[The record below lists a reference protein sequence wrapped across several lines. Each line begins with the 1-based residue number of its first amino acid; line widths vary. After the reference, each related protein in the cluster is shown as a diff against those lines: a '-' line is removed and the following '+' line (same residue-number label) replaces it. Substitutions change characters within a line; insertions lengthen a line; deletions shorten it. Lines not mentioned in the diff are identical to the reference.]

1 MYESAESDIQGAY
14 VGAPCKLI
22 CVRKAA
28 TAAQLVVARPMGG
41 TTLSAEG
48 QYRGSAMESQEQS
61 PGDVVTAG
69 EDSHPITQAIDTV
82 EVMHAGATA
91 PAANTMDP
99 PTIPLAPM
107 KRMQARFNP
116 LADGLMYVVVFVG
129 GFVGVGCR
137 HALDMLLPS
146 VGGTPFVV
154 GTFVSN
160 MVACFLFAM
169 LTEFMATASWLRRRV
184 RQVVSRGVG
193 LGLLGGLSTMSGVML
208 ETMEGL
214 HERHIAS
221 ALGYL
226 AGNFAGGLLTAAAGV
241 VLMQA
246 LLSRSTRK
254 RVRGAFSAV
263 SVSDSAESDTQGVRH
278 VKVADVARSAAQAA
292 MEAAQAA
299 QQAAQTAQQI
309 AQTGQVPR
317 VETPT
322 VPPTAI
328 QPMQTGHVPQIPP
341 LVVPQLTQSSQPL
354 LREPDTSDLGSCPR
368 FSSRSQSSSRPTRFH
383 PASSPNRS
391 LRRFRLSPTRLPGR
405 CADDVDDLSVRR
417 SGSHGPL
424 RARRV
429 NSTRL
434 EPRESKNESQLPAIH
449 ARHQRR
455 RLAMR
460 GHRHDVLLFAIGG
473 YGHGH
478 DVRCRISRWFLNILH
493 GAQRSGFIDSPASFY
508 AGSGLWNSN
517 RRGASHL
524 CGRRFRHCAACQS
537 GVIFTLHGRSLSNVK
552 EI

>member
-1 MYESAESDIQGAY
+1 
-14 VGAPCKLI
+14 
-22 CVRKAA
+22 
-28 TAAQLVVARPMGG
+28 
-41 TTLSAEG
+41 
-48 QYRGSAMESQEQS
+48 MESQEQS
-61 PGDVVTAG
+61 SGDVVTVG

-82 EVMHAGATA
+82 EVTHADATT

-146 VGGTPFVV
+146 VSGTPFVV

-299 QQAAQTAQQI
+299 QQAAQAAQQI

-322 VPPTAI
+322 VPPTAS
-328 QPMQTGHVPQIPP
+328 QTMQTGHVPQIPP
-341 LVVPQLTQSSQPL
+341 LAVPQLAQPSQPL
-354 LREPDTSDLGSCPR
+354 LREQDTSDLG
-368 FSSRSQSSSRPTRFH
+368 
-383 PASSPNRS
+383 
-391 LRRFRLSPTRLPGR
+391 
-405 CADDVDDLSVRR
+405 
-417 SGSHGPL
+417 
-424 RARRV
+424 
-429 NSTRL
+429 
-434 EPRESKNESQLPAIH
+434 QLPEPIQQSQPIQQPQQPANPLPPSFEPKPIT
-449 ARHQRR
+449 AEIS
-455 RLAMR
+455 LIADPAT
-460 GHRHDVLLFAIGG
+460 GE
-473 YGHGH
+473 
-478 DVRCRISRWFLNILH
+478 VR
-493 GAQRSGFIDSPASFY
+493 
-508 AGSGLWNSN
+508 
-517 RRGASHL
+517 
-524 CGRRFRHCAACQS
+524 
-537 GVIFTLHGRSLSNVK
+537 
-552 EI
+552 

>member
-22 CVRKAA
+22 CVRKVA

-146 VGGTPFVV
+146 VSGTPFVV

-299 QQAAQTAQQI
+299 QQI

-328 QPMQTGHVPQIPP
+328 QPMQTGRVPQSPP
-341 LVVPQLTQSSQPL
+341 LAVPQLTQPSHPL
-354 LREPDTSDLGSCPR
+354 LRAPDTSDLG
-368 FSSRSQSSSRPTRFH
+368 
-383 PASSPNRS
+383 
-391 LRRFRLSPTRLPGR
+391 
-405 CADDVDDLSVRR
+405 
-417 SGSHGPL
+417 
-424 RARRV
+424 
-429 NSTRL
+429 
-434 EPRESKNESQLPAIH
+434 QLPEIQQSQPIQQPANPLPPSFEPKPIT
-449 ARHQRR
+449 AEIS
-455 RLAMR
+455 LVADPTT
-460 GHRHDVLLFAIGG
+460 GE
-473 YGHGH
+473 
-478 DVRCRISRWFLNILH
+478 VR
-493 GAQRSGFIDSPASFY
+493 
-508 AGSGLWNSN
+508 
-517 RRGASHL
+517 
-524 CGRRFRHCAACQS
+524 
-537 GVIFTLHGRSLSNVK
+537 
-552 EI
+552 

>member
-1 MYESAESDIQGAY
+1 MSESAESDIQGAY

-41 TTLSAEG
+41 TTLSAGG

-69 EDSHPITQAIDTV
+69 EDSHPITQAIDAV
-82 EVMHAGATA
+82 EVTHAGATA

-146 VGGTPFVV
+146 VSGTPFVV

-226 AGNFAGGLLTAAAGV
+226 AGNFAGGLLTATAGV

-263 SVSDSAESDTQGVRH
+263 SVSDSAGSDTQGVRH
-278 VKVADVARSAAQAA
+278 VKVADVARS
-292 MEAAQAA
+292 
-299 QQAAQTAQQI
+299 AAQTAQQI

-341 LVVPQLTQSSQPL
+341 LVVPQLAQSSQPL
-354 LREPDTSDLGSCPR
+354 LCEPDTPDLG
-368 FSSRSQSSSRPTRFH
+368 
-383 PASSPNRS
+383 
-391 LRRFRLSPTRLPGR
+391 
-405 CADDVDDLSVRR
+405 
-417 SGSHGPL
+417 
-424 RARRV
+424 
-429 NSTRL
+429 
-434 EPRESKNESQLPAIH
+434 QLPEIQQSQPIQQPANPLPPSFEPKPIT
-449 ARHQRR
+449 AEIS
-455 RLAMR
+455 LVADPTT
-460 GHRHDVLLFAIGG
+460 GE
-473 YGHGH
+473 
-478 DVRCRISRWFLNILH
+478 VR
-493 GAQRSGFIDSPASFY
+493 
-508 AGSGLWNSN
+508 
-517 RRGASHL
+517 
-524 CGRRFRHCAACQS
+524 
-537 GVIFTLHGRSLSNVK
+537 
-552 EI
+552 

>member
-1 MYESAESDIQGAY
+1 MSESAESDIQGAY

-41 TTLSAEG
+41 TTLSAGG

-69 EDSHPITQAIDTV
+69 EDSHPITQAIDAV
-82 EVMHAGATA
+82 EVTHAGATA
-91 PAANTMDP
+91 PAANTMNP

-146 VGGTPFVV
+146 VSGTPFVV

-278 VKVADVARSAAQAA
+278 VKVADSARSAAQAA

-299 QQAAQTAQQI
+299 QQI
-309 AQTGQVPR
+309 AQTGQVQR

-322 VPPTAI
+322 VPPPAS
-328 QPMQTGHVPQIPP
+328 QPMQTGRVPQIPP
-341 LVVPQLTQSSQPL
+341 LAVPQLTQPSHPL
-354 LREPDTSDLGSCPR
+354 LREPDTPDLG
-368 FSSRSQSSSRPTRFH
+368 
-383 PASSPNRS
+383 
-391 LRRFRLSPTRLPGR
+391 
-405 CADDVDDLSVRR
+405 
-417 SGSHGPL
+417 
-424 RARRV
+424 
-429 NSTRL
+429 
-434 EPRESKNESQLPAIH
+434 QLPEPIQQSQPIQQPANPLPPSFEPKPIT
-449 ARHQRR
+449 AEIS
-455 RLAMR
+455 LVADPTT
-460 GHRHDVLLFAIGG
+460 GE
-473 YGHGH
+473 
-478 DVRCRISRWFLNILH
+478 VR
-493 GAQRSGFIDSPASFY
+493 
-508 AGSGLWNSN
+508 
-517 RRGASHL
+517 
-524 CGRRFRHCAACQS
+524 
-537 GVIFTLHGRSLSNVK
+537 
-552 EI
+552 

>member
-1 MYESAESDIQGAY
+1 MSESAESDIQGAY

-82 EVMHAGATA
+82 EVTHAGATA
-91 PAANTMDP
+91 PAANTMNP

-146 VGGTPFVV
+146 VSGTPFVV

-169 LTEFMATASWLRRRV
+169 LTEFMSTASWLRRRV
-184 RQVVSRGVG
+184 RQAVSRGVG

-292 MEAAQAA
+292 MEAAQ
-299 QQAAQTAQQI
+299 TAQQI

-322 VPPTAI
+322 VPPTAS
-328 QPMQTGHVPQIPP
+328 QPMQTGRVPQIPP
-341 LVVPQLTQSSQPL
+341 LAVPQLTQPAHPL
-354 LREPDTSDLGSCPR
+354 LREPDTPDLG
-368 FSSRSQSSSRPTRFH
+368 
-383 PASSPNRS
+383 
-391 LRRFRLSPTRLPGR
+391 
-405 CADDVDDLSVRR
+405 
-417 SGSHGPL
+417 
-424 RARRV
+424 
-429 NSTRL
+429 
-434 EPRESKNESQLPAIH
+434 QLPEIQQSQPIQQPQQQSQPIQQPANPLPPSFEPKPIT
-449 ARHQRR
+449 AEIS
-455 RLAMR
+455 LVADPTT
-460 GHRHDVLLFAIGG
+460 GE
-473 YGHGH
+473 
-478 DVRCRISRWFLNILH
+478 VR
-493 GAQRSGFIDSPASFY
+493 
-508 AGSGLWNSN
+508 
-517 RRGASHL
+517 
-524 CGRRFRHCAACQS
+524 
-537 GVIFTLHGRSLSNVK
+537 
-552 EI
+552 

>member
-1 MYESAESDIQGAY
+1 
-14 VGAPCKLI
+14 
-22 CVRKAA
+22 
-28 TAAQLVVARPMGG
+28 
-41 TTLSAEG
+41 
-48 QYRGSAMESQEQS
+48 MESQEQS

-69 EDSHPITQAIDTV
+69 EDSHPITQAIDAV
-82 EVMHAGATA
+82 EVTHADATA

-146 VGGTPFVV
+146 VSGTPFVV

-214 HERHIAS
+214 HKRHIAS

-292 MEAAQAA
+292 
-299 QQAAQTAQQI
+299 QQI

-322 VPPTAI
+322 VPPPAS
-328 QPMQTGHVPQIPP
+328 QPMQTGRVPQIPP
-341 LVVPQLTQSSQPL
+341 LAVPQLAQSSHPL
-354 LREPDTSDLGSCPR
+354 LREPDTPDLG
-368 FSSRSQSSSRPTRFH
+368 
-383 PASSPNRS
+383 
-391 LRRFRLSPTRLPGR
+391 
-405 CADDVDDLSVRR
+405 
-417 SGSHGPL
+417 
-424 RARRV
+424 
-429 NSTRL
+429 
-434 EPRESKNESQLPAIH
+434 QLPEIKQSQPIQQPANPLPPSFEPKPIT
-449 ARHQRR
+449 AEIS
-455 RLAMR
+455 LVADPTT
-460 GHRHDVLLFAIGG
+460 GE
-473 YGHGH
+473 
-478 DVRCRISRWFLNILH
+478 VR
-493 GAQRSGFIDSPASFY
+493 
-508 AGSGLWNSN
+508 
-517 RRGASHL
+517 
-524 CGRRFRHCAACQS
+524 
-537 GVIFTLHGRSLSNVK
+537 
-552 EI
+552 

>member
-146 VGGTPFVV
+146 VSGTPFVV

-226 AGNFAGGLLTAAAGV
+226 AGNFAGGLLAAAAGV

-292 MEAAQAA
+292 MEAAQ
-299 QQAAQTAQQI
+299 TAQQI

-322 VPPTAI
+322 VPPTAS
-328 QPMQTGHVPQIPP
+328 QPMQTGRVPQIPP
-341 LVVPQLTQSSQPL
+341 LAVPQLTQPAHPL
-354 LREPDTSDLGSCPR
+354 LREPDTPDLG
-368 FSSRSQSSSRPTRFH
+368 
-383 PASSPNRS
+383 
-391 LRRFRLSPTRLPGR
+391 
-405 CADDVDDLSVRR
+405 
-417 SGSHGPL
+417 
-424 RARRV
+424 
-429 NSTRL
+429 
-434 EPRESKNESQLPAIH
+434 QLPEIQQSQPIQQPQQQSQPIQQPANPLPPSFEPKPIT
-449 ARHQRR
+449 AEIS
-455 RLAMR
+455 LVADPTT
-460 GHRHDVLLFAIGG
+460 GE
-473 YGHGH
+473 
-478 DVRCRISRWFLNILH
+478 VR
-493 GAQRSGFIDSPASFY
+493 
-508 AGSGLWNSN
+508 
-517 RRGASHL
+517 
-524 CGRRFRHCAACQS
+524 
-537 GVIFTLHGRSLSNVK
+537 
-552 EI
+552 

>member
-1 MYESAESDIQGAY
+1 
-14 VGAPCKLI
+14 
-22 CVRKAA
+22 
-28 TAAQLVVARPMGG
+28 
-41 TTLSAEG
+41 
-48 QYRGSAMESQEQS
+48 MESQEQS

-69 EDSHPITQAIDTV
+69 EDSHPITQAIDAV
-82 EVMHAGATA
+82 EVTHAGATA

-146 VGGTPFVV
+146 VSGTPFVV

-214 HERHIAS
+214 HKRHIAS

-299 QQAAQTAQQI
+299 QQAAQAAQQI

-322 VPPTAI
+322 VPPPAS
-328 QPMQTGHVPQIPP
+328 QPMQTGRVPQIPP
-341 LVVPQLTQSSQPL
+341 LAVPQLAQPSHPL
-354 LREPDTSDLGSCPR
+354 LREPDTPDLG
-368 FSSRSQSSSRPTRFH
+368 
-383 PASSPNRS
+383 
-391 LRRFRLSPTRLPGR
+391 
-405 CADDVDDLSVRR
+405 
-417 SGSHGPL
+417 
-424 RARRV
+424 
-429 NSTRL
+429 
-434 EPRESKNESQLPAIH
+434 QLPEIKQSQPIQQPANPLPPSFEPKPIT
-449 ARHQRR
+449 AEIS
-455 RLAMR
+455 LVADPTT
-460 GHRHDVLLFAIGG
+460 GE
-473 YGHGH
+473 
-478 DVRCRISRWFLNILH
+478 VR
-493 GAQRSGFIDSPASFY
+493 
-508 AGSGLWNSN
+508 
-517 RRGASHL
+517 
-524 CGRRFRHCAACQS
+524 
-537 GVIFTLHGRSLSNVK
+537 
-552 EI
+552 

>member
-1 MYESAESDIQGAY
+1 MSESAESDIQGAY

-28 TAAQLVVARPMGG
+28 AAAQLVVARPMGG
-41 TTLSAEG
+41 TTLSAGG

-69 EDSHPITQAIDTV
+69 EDSHPITQAIDAV
-82 EVMHAGATA
+82 EVTHAGATA
-91 PAANTMDP
+91 PAANTMNP

-146 VGGTPFVV
+146 VSGAPFVV

-299 QQAAQTAQQI
+299 QQI

-322 VPPTAI
+322 VPPPAS
-328 QPMQTGHVPQIPP
+328 QPMQTGRVPQIPP
-341 LVVPQLTQSSQPL
+341 LAVPQLTQPSHPL
-354 LREPDTSDLGSCPR
+354 LREPDTPDLG
-368 FSSRSQSSSRPTRFH
+368 
-383 PASSPNRS
+383 
-391 LRRFRLSPTRLPGR
+391 
-405 CADDVDDLSVRR
+405 
-417 SGSHGPL
+417 
-424 RARRV
+424 
-429 NSTRL
+429 
-434 EPRESKNESQLPAIH
+434 QLPEPIQQSQPIQQPANPLPPSFEPKPIT
-449 ARHQRR
+449 AEIS
-455 RLAMR
+455 LVADPTT
-460 GHRHDVLLFAIGG
+460 GE
-473 YGHGH
+473 
-478 DVRCRISRWFLNILH
+478 VR
-493 GAQRSGFIDSPASFY
+493 
-508 AGSGLWNSN
+508 
-517 RRGASHL
+517 
-524 CGRRFRHCAACQS
+524 
-537 GVIFTLHGRSLSNVK
+537 
-552 EI
+552 

>member
-1 MYESAESDIQGAY
+1 
-14 VGAPCKLI
+14 
-22 CVRKAA
+22 
-28 TAAQLVVARPMGG
+28 
-41 TTLSAEG
+41 
-48 QYRGSAMESQEQS
+48 MESQEQS

-82 EVMHAGATA
+82 EVTHAGATA

-146 VGGTPFVV
+146 VSGTPFVV

-263 SVSDSAESDTQGVRH
+263 SVSAL
-278 VKVADVARSAAQAA
+278 
-292 MEAAQAA
+292 
-299 QQAAQTAQQI
+299 
-309 AQTGQVPR
+309 
-317 VETPT
+317 
-322 VPPTAI
+322 PPHAT
-328 QPMQTGHVPQIPP
+328 
-341 LVVPQLTQSSQPL
+341 
-354 LREPDTSDLGSCPR
+354 
-368 FSSRSQSSSRPTRFH
+368 
-383 PASSPNRS
+383 
-391 LRRFRLSPTRLPGR
+391 
-405 CADDVDDLSVRR
+405 
-417 SGSHGPL
+417 
-424 RARRV
+424 
-429 NSTRL
+429 
-434 EPRESKNESQLPAIH
+434 PRERS
-449 ARHQRR
+449 
-455 RLAMR
+455 R
-460 GHRHDVLLFAIGG
+460 GGG
-473 YGHGH
+473 GICY
-478 DVRCRISRWFLNILH
+478 
-493 GAQRSGFIDSPASFY
+493 
-508 AGSGLWNSN
+508 
-517 RRGASHL
+517 
-524 CGRRFRHCAACQS
+524 RF
-537 GVIFTLHGRSLSNVK
+537 K
-552 EI
+552 

>member
-1 MYESAESDIQGAY
+1 M
-14 VGAPCKLI
+14 
-22 CVRKAA
+22 
-28 TAAQLVVARPMGG
+28 
-41 TTLSAEG
+41 
-48 QYRGSAMESQEQS
+48 
-61 PGDVVTAG
+61 TAG

-82 EVMHAGATA
+82 EVTHAGATA

-137 HALDMLLPS
+137 HALDMFLPS
-146 VGGTPFVV
+146 VSGTPFIV

-263 SVSDSAESDTQGVRH
+263 SVSDSAELDTQSVRH

-299 QQAAQTAQQI
+299 QQAAQAAQQI

-322 VPPTAI
+322 VPPTAS
-328 QPMQTGHVPQIPP
+328 QPMQTGHVPQVPP
-341 LVVPQLTQSSQPL
+341 LAVPQLTQPAQPL
-354 LREPDTSDLGSCPR
+354 LREPDTPDLG
-368 FSSRSQSSSRPTRFH
+368 Q
-383 PASSPNRS
+383 
-391 LRRFRLSPTRLPGR
+391 LP
-405 CADDVDDLSVRR
+405 
-417 SGSHGPL
+417 
-424 RARRV
+424 
-429 NSTRL
+429 
-434 EPRESKNESQLPAIH
+434 ESQQSQPIQQPANPLPPSFEPKPITAE
-449 ARHQRR
+449 
-455 RLAMR
+455 
-460 GHRHDVLLFAIGG
+460 
-473 YGHGH
+473 
-478 DVRCRISRWFLNILH
+478 ISLV
-493 GAQRSGFIDSPASFY
+493 ADPAT
-508 AGSGLWNSN
+508 GEV
-517 RRGASHL
+517 H
-524 CGRRFRHCAACQS
+524 
-537 GVIFTLHGRSLSNVK
+537 
-552 EI
+552 

>member
-1 MYESAESDIQGAY
+1 MSESAESDIQGAY

-41 TTLSAEG
+41 TTLSAGG

-69 EDSHPITQAIDTV
+69 EDSHPITQAIDAV
-82 EVMHAGATA
+82 EVTHAGATA

-146 VGGTPFVV
+146 VSGTPFVV

-299 QQAAQTAQQI
+299 QQI

-322 VPPTAI
+322 VPPPAS
-328 QPMQTGHVPQIPP
+328 QPMQTGRVPQIPP
-341 LVVPQLTQSSQPL
+341 LVVPQLAQSSHPL
-354 LREPDTSDLGSCPR
+354 LREPDTSDLG
-368 FSSRSQSSSRPTRFH
+368 
-383 PASSPNRS
+383 
-391 LRRFRLSPTRLPGR
+391 
-405 CADDVDDLSVRR
+405 
-417 SGSHGPL
+417 
-424 RARRV
+424 
-429 NSTRL
+429 
-434 EPRESKNESQLPAIH
+434 QLPEIQQSQPIQQPANPLPPSFEPKPIT
-449 ARHQRR
+449 AEIS
-455 RLAMR
+455 LVADPTT
-460 GHRHDVLLFAIGG
+460 GE
-473 YGHGH
+473 
-478 DVRCRISRWFLNILH
+478 VR
-493 GAQRSGFIDSPASFY
+493 
-508 AGSGLWNSN
+508 
-517 RRGASHL
+517 
-524 CGRRFRHCAACQS
+524 
-537 GVIFTLHGRSLSNVK
+537 
-552 EI
+552 

>member
-14 VGAPCKLI
+14 VGTPCKLI

-146 VGGTPFVV
+146 VSGTPFVV

-292 MEAAQAA
+292 MEAAQ
-299 QQAAQTAQQI
+299 TAQQI

-322 VPPTAI
+322 VPPTAS
-328 QPMQTGHVPQIPP
+328 QPMQTGRVPQIPP
-341 LVVPQLTQSSQPL
+341 LAVPQLTQPAHPL
-354 LREPDTSDLGSCPR
+354 LREPDTPDLG
-368 FSSRSQSSSRPTRFH
+368 
-383 PASSPNRS
+383 
-391 LRRFRLSPTRLPGR
+391 
-405 CADDVDDLSVRR
+405 
-417 SGSHGPL
+417 
-424 RARRV
+424 
-429 NSTRL
+429 
-434 EPRESKNESQLPAIH
+434 QLPEIQQSQPIQQPQQQSQPIQQPANPLPPSFEPKPIT
-449 ARHQRR
+449 AEIS
-455 RLAMR
+455 LVADPTT
-460 GHRHDVLLFAIGG
+460 GE
-473 YGHGH
+473 
-478 DVRCRISRWFLNILH
+478 VR
-493 GAQRSGFIDSPASFY
+493 
-508 AGSGLWNSN
+508 
-517 RRGASHL
+517 
-524 CGRRFRHCAACQS
+524 
-537 GVIFTLHGRSLSNVK
+537 
-552 EI
+552 

>member
-1 MYESAESDIQGAY
+1 MSESAESDIQGAY

-69 EDSHPITQAIDTV
+69 EDSHPITQAIDAV
-82 EVMHAGATA
+82 EVTHAGATA

-146 VGGTPFVV
+146 VSGTPFVV

-299 QQAAQTAQQI
+299 QQI

-341 LVVPQLTQSSQPL
+341 LAVPQLTQPSHPL
-354 LREPDTSDLGSCPR
+354 LRAPDTSDLG
-368 FSSRSQSSSRPTRFH
+368 
-383 PASSPNRS
+383 
-391 LRRFRLSPTRLPGR
+391 
-405 CADDVDDLSVRR
+405 
-417 SGSHGPL
+417 
-424 RARRV
+424 
-429 NSTRL
+429 
-434 EPRESKNESQLPAIH
+434 QLPEIQQSQPIQQPANPLPPSFEPKPIT
-449 ARHQRR
+449 AEIS
-455 RLAMR
+455 LVADPTT
-460 GHRHDVLLFAIGG
+460 GE
-473 YGHGH
+473 
-478 DVRCRISRWFLNILH
+478 VR
-493 GAQRSGFIDSPASFY
+493 
-508 AGSGLWNSN
+508 
-517 RRGASHL
+517 
-524 CGRRFRHCAACQS
+524 
-537 GVIFTLHGRSLSNVK
+537 
-552 EI
+552 

>member
-1 MYESAESDIQGAY
+1 MSESAESDIQGAY

-69 EDSHPITQAIDTV
+69 EDSHPITQAIDAV
-82 EVMHAGATA
+82 EVTHAGATA
-91 PAANTMDP
+91 PAANTMNP

-129 GFVGVGCR
+129 GFVGAGCR

-146 VGGTPFVV
+146 VSGTPFVV

-278 VKVADVARSAAQAA
+278 VKVADSARSAAQAA
-292 MEAAQAA
+292 MEAAQA
-299 QQAAQTAQQI
+299 AQQI

-322 VPPTAI
+322 VPPPAS
-328 QPMQTGHVPQIPP
+328 QPMQTGRVPQIPP
-341 LVVPQLTQSSQPL
+341 LAVPQLTQPSHPL
-354 LREPDTSDLGSCPR
+354 LREPDTPDLG
-368 FSSRSQSSSRPTRFH
+368 
-383 PASSPNRS
+383 
-391 LRRFRLSPTRLPGR
+391 
-405 CADDVDDLSVRR
+405 
-417 SGSHGPL
+417 
-424 RARRV
+424 
-429 NSTRL
+429 
-434 EPRESKNESQLPAIH
+434 QLPEPIQQSQPIQQPANPLPPSFEPKPIT
-449 ARHQRR
+449 AEIS
-455 RLAMR
+455 LVADPTT
-460 GHRHDVLLFAIGG
+460 GE
-473 YGHGH
+473 
-478 DVRCRISRWFLNILH
+478 VR
-493 GAQRSGFIDSPASFY
+493 
-508 AGSGLWNSN
+508 
-517 RRGASHL
+517 
-524 CGRRFRHCAACQS
+524 
-537 GVIFTLHGRSLSNVK
+537 
-552 EI
+552 

>member
-1 MYESAESDIQGAY
+1 MSESAESDIQGAY

-28 TAAQLVVARPMGG
+28 TAAQLVVARPMSG
-41 TTLSAEG
+41 TTLSAGG

-61 PGDVVTAG
+61 SGDVVTVG
-69 EDSHPITQAIDTV
+69 EDSHPITQTIDTV
-82 EVMHAGATA
+82 EVTHAGATT

-146 VGGTPFVV
+146 VSGTPFVV

-184 RQVVSRGVG
+184 RPVVSRGVG

-299 QQAAQTAQQI
+299 QTAQQI

-322 VPPTAI
+322 VPPTAS
-328 QPMQTGHVPQIPP
+328 QPMQTGRVPQIPP
-341 LVVPQLTQSSQPL
+341 LAVPQLTQPSQPL
-354 LREPDTSDLGSCPR
+354 LREPDTPDLG
-368 FSSRSQSSSRPTRFH
+368 
-383 PASSPNRS
+383 
-391 LRRFRLSPTRLPGR
+391 
-405 CADDVDDLSVRR
+405 
-417 SGSHGPL
+417 
-424 RARRV
+424 
-429 NSTRL
+429 
-434 EPRESKNESQLPAIH
+434 QLPEPIQQSQPIQQPQQPANPLPPSFEPKPIT
-449 ARHQRR
+449 AEIS
-455 RLAMR
+455 LIADPAT
-460 GHRHDVLLFAIGG
+460 GE
-473 YGHGH
+473 
-478 DVRCRISRWFLNILH
+478 VR
-493 GAQRSGFIDSPASFY
+493 
-508 AGSGLWNSN
+508 
-517 RRGASHL
+517 
-524 CGRRFRHCAACQS
+524 
-537 GVIFTLHGRSLSNVK
+537 
-552 EI
+552 

>member
-1 MYESAESDIQGAY
+1 MSESAESDIQGAY

-69 EDSHPITQAIDTV
+69 EDSHPITQAIDAV
-82 EVMHAGATA
+82 EVTHAGATA

-146 VGGTPFVV
+146 VSGTPFVV

-299 QQAAQTAQQI
+299 QQI

-322 VPPTAI
+322 VPPPAS
-328 QPMQTGHVPQIPP
+328 QPMQTGRVPQIPP
-341 LVVPQLTQSSQPL
+341 LAVPQLTQPSHPL
-354 LREPDTSDLGSCPR
+354 LREPDTPDLG
-368 FSSRSQSSSRPTRFH
+368 
-383 PASSPNRS
+383 
-391 LRRFRLSPTRLPGR
+391 
-405 CADDVDDLSVRR
+405 
-417 SGSHGPL
+417 
-424 RARRV
+424 
-429 NSTRL
+429 
-434 EPRESKNESQLPAIH
+434 QLPEPIQQSQPIQQPANPLPPSFEPKPIT
-449 ARHQRR
+449 AEIS
-455 RLAMR
+455 LVADPTT
-460 GHRHDVLLFAIGG
+460 GE
-473 YGHGH
+473 
-478 DVRCRISRWFLNILH
+478 VR
-493 GAQRSGFIDSPASFY
+493 
-508 AGSGLWNSN
+508 
-517 RRGASHL
+517 
-524 CGRRFRHCAACQS
+524 
-537 GVIFTLHGRSLSNVK
+537 
-552 EI
+552 

>member
-1 MYESAESDIQGAY
+1 MSESAESDIQGAY

-82 EVMHAGATA
+82 EVTHAGATA
-91 PAANTMDP
+91 PAANTMNP

-146 VGGTPFVV
+146 VSGTPFVV

-254 RVRGAFSAV
+254 RVQGAFSAV

-292 MEAAQAA
+292 MEAAQ
-299 QQAAQTAQQI
+299 TAQQI

-322 VPPTAI
+322 VPPTAS
-328 QPMQTGHVPQIPP
+328 QPMQTGRVPQIPP
-341 LVVPQLTQSSQPL
+341 LAVPQLTQPAHPL
-354 LREPDTSDLGSCPR
+354 LREPDTPDLG
-368 FSSRSQSSSRPTRFH
+368 
-383 PASSPNRS
+383 
-391 LRRFRLSPTRLPGR
+391 
-405 CADDVDDLSVRR
+405 
-417 SGSHGPL
+417 
-424 RARRV
+424 
-429 NSTRL
+429 
-434 EPRESKNESQLPAIH
+434 QLPEIQQSQPIQQPQQQSQPIQQPANPLPPSFEPKPIT
-449 ARHQRR
+449 AEIS
-455 RLAMR
+455 LVADPTT
-460 GHRHDVLLFAIGG
+460 GE
-473 YGHGH
+473 
-478 DVRCRISRWFLNILH
+478 VR
-493 GAQRSGFIDSPASFY
+493 
-508 AGSGLWNSN
+508 
-517 RRGASHL
+517 
-524 CGRRFRHCAACQS
+524 
-537 GVIFTLHGRSLSNVK
+537 
-552 EI
+552 

>member
-1 MYESAESDIQGAY
+1 MSESAESDIQGAY

-41 TTLSAEG
+41 TTLSAGG

-61 PGDVVTAG
+61 PGDVVTVG

-82 EVMHAGATA
+82 EVTHAGATA

-146 VGGTPFVV
+146 VSGTPFVV

-299 QQAAQTAQQI
+299 QQI

-322 VPPTAI
+322 VPPTAS
-328 QPMQTGHVPQIPP
+328 QPMQTGRVPQIPP
-341 LVVPQLTQSSQPL
+341 LAVPQLTQPAHPL
-354 LREPDTSDLGSCPR
+354 LREPDTPDLG
-368 FSSRSQSSSRPTRFH
+368 
-383 PASSPNRS
+383 
-391 LRRFRLSPTRLPGR
+391 
-405 CADDVDDLSVRR
+405 
-417 SGSHGPL
+417 
-424 RARRV
+424 
-429 NSTRL
+429 
-434 EPRESKNESQLPAIH
+434 QLPEIQQSQPIQQPANPLPPSFEPKPIT
-449 ARHQRR
+449 AEIS
-455 RLAMR
+455 LVADPTT
-460 GHRHDVLLFAIGG
+460 GE
-473 YGHGH
+473 
-478 DVRCRISRWFLNILH
+478 VR
-493 GAQRSGFIDSPASFY
+493 
-508 AGSGLWNSN
+508 
-517 RRGASHL
+517 
-524 CGRRFRHCAACQS
+524 
-537 GVIFTLHGRSLSNVK
+537 
-552 EI
+552 

>member
-1 MYESAESDIQGAY
+1 
-14 VGAPCKLI
+14 
-22 CVRKAA
+22 
-28 TAAQLVVARPMGG
+28 
-41 TTLSAEG
+41 
-48 QYRGSAMESQEQS
+48 MESQEQS

-69 EDSHPITQAIDTV
+69 EDSHPITQAIDAV
-82 EVMHAGATA
+82 EVTHAGATA

-146 VGGTPFVV
+146 VSGTPFVV

-208 ETMEGL
+208 DTMEGL

-254 RVRGAFSAV
+254 RVRGSFSAV

-299 QQAAQTAQQI
+299 QQI

-328 QPMQTGHVPQIPP
+328 QPMQTGRVPQIPP
-341 LVVPQLTQSSQPL
+341 LAVPQLTQPSHPL
-354 LREPDTSDLGSCPR
+354 LRAPDTSDLG
-368 FSSRSQSSSRPTRFH
+368 
-383 PASSPNRS
+383 
-391 LRRFRLSPTRLPGR
+391 
-405 CADDVDDLSVRR
+405 
-417 SGSHGPL
+417 
-424 RARRV
+424 
-429 NSTRL
+429 
-434 EPRESKNESQLPAIH
+434 QLPEPIQQSQPIQQPANPLPPSFEPKPIT
-449 ARHQRR
+449 AEIS
-455 RLAMR
+455 LVADPTT
-460 GHRHDVLLFAIGG
+460 GE
-473 YGHGH
+473 
-478 DVRCRISRWFLNILH
+478 VR
-493 GAQRSGFIDSPASFY
+493 
-508 AGSGLWNSN
+508 
-517 RRGASHL
+517 
-524 CGRRFRHCAACQS
+524 
-537 GVIFTLHGRSLSNVK
+537 
-552 EI
+552 

>member
-1 MYESAESDIQGAY
+1 
-14 VGAPCKLI
+14 
-22 CVRKAA
+22 
-28 TAAQLVVARPMGG
+28 MGG
-41 TTLSAEG
+41 NNAVRG
-48 QYRGSAMESQEQS
+48 RPVQGSAMESQEQS

-82 EVMHAGATA
+82 EVTHAGATA

-146 VGGTPFVV
+146 VSGTPFVV

-208 ETMEGL
+208 ETMAGL

-292 MEAAQAA
+292 MEAAQTA

-354 LREPDTSDLGSCPR
+354 LREPDTSDLG
-368 FSSRSQSSSRPTRFH
+368 
-383 PASSPNRS
+383 
-391 LRRFRLSPTRLPGR
+391 
-405 CADDVDDLSVRR
+405 
-417 SGSHGPL
+417 
-424 RARRV
+424 
-429 NSTRL
+429 
-434 EPRESKNESQLPAIH
+434 QLPEPIQQSQPIQQPQQQSQPIQQPANPLPPSFEPKPIT
-449 ARHQRR
+449 AEIS
-455 RLAMR
+455 LVADPTT
-460 GHRHDVLLFAIGG
+460 GE
-473 YGHGH
+473 
-478 DVRCRISRWFLNILH
+478 VR
-493 GAQRSGFIDSPASFY
+493 
-508 AGSGLWNSN
+508 
-517 RRGASHL
+517 
-524 CGRRFRHCAACQS
+524 
-537 GVIFTLHGRSLSNVK
+537 
-552 EI
+552 

>member
-1 MYESAESDIQGAY
+1 MSESAESDIQGAY

-41 TTLSAEG
+41 TTLSAGG

-82 EVMHAGATA
+82 EVTHAGATT

-146 VGGTPFVV
+146 VSGTPFVV

-263 SVSDSAESDTQGVRH
+263 SVSDSDTQGVRH

-299 QQAAQTAQQI
+299 QQAAQAAQQI

-322 VPPTAI
+322 VPPTAS
-328 QPMQTGHVPQIPP
+328 QTMQTGRVPQIPP
-341 LVVPQLTQSSQPL
+341 LAVPQLAQPSQPL
-354 LREPDTSDLGSCPR
+354 LREQDTSDLG
-368 FSSRSQSSSRPTRFH
+368 
-383 PASSPNRS
+383 
-391 LRRFRLSPTRLPGR
+391 
-405 CADDVDDLSVRR
+405 
-417 SGSHGPL
+417 
-424 RARRV
+424 
-429 NSTRL
+429 
-434 EPRESKNESQLPAIH
+434 QLPEPIQQSQPIQQPQQPANPLPPSFEPKPIT
-449 ARHQRR
+449 AEIS
-455 RLAMR
+455 LIADPAT
-460 GHRHDVLLFAIGG
+460 GE
-473 YGHGH
+473 
-478 DVRCRISRWFLNILH
+478 VR
-493 GAQRSGFIDSPASFY
+493 
-508 AGSGLWNSN
+508 
-517 RRGASHL
+517 
-524 CGRRFRHCAACQS
+524 
-537 GVIFTLHGRSLSNVK
+537 
-552 EI
+552 

>member
-1 MYESAESDIQGAY
+1 MSESAESDIQGAY

-82 EVMHAGATA
+82 EVTHAGATT

-146 VGGTPFVV
+146 VSGTPFVV

-299 QQAAQTAQQI
+299 QQI

-322 VPPTAI
+322 VPPTAS
-328 QPMQTGHVPQIPP
+328 QPMQTGRVPQIPP
-341 LVVPQLTQSSQPL
+341 LAVPQLTQPAHPL
-354 LREPDTSDLGSCPR
+354 LREPDTPDLG
-368 FSSRSQSSSRPTRFH
+368 
-383 PASSPNRS
+383 
-391 LRRFRLSPTRLPGR
+391 
-405 CADDVDDLSVRR
+405 
-417 SGSHGPL
+417 
-424 RARRV
+424 
-429 NSTRL
+429 
-434 EPRESKNESQLPAIH
+434 QLPEIQQSQPIQQPANPLPPSFEPKPIT
-449 ARHQRR
+449 AEIS
-455 RLAMR
+455 LVADPTT
-460 GHRHDVLLFAIGG
+460 GE
-473 YGHGH
+473 
-478 DVRCRISRWFLNILH
+478 VR
-493 GAQRSGFIDSPASFY
+493 
-508 AGSGLWNSN
+508 
-517 RRGASHL
+517 
-524 CGRRFRHCAACQS
+524 
-537 GVIFTLHGRSLSNVK
+537 
-552 EI
+552 

>member
-1 MYESAESDIQGAY
+1 MSESAESDIQGAY

-82 EVMHAGATA
+82 EVTHAGATA

-146 VGGTPFVV
+146 VSGTPFVV

-299 QQAAQTAQQI
+299 QQI

-322 VPPTAI
+322 VPPTAS
-328 QPMQTGHVPQIPP
+328 QPMQTGRVPQIPP
-341 LVVPQLTQSSQPL
+341 LAVPQLTQPSHPL
-354 LREPDTSDLGSCPR
+354 LREPDTPDLG
-368 FSSRSQSSSRPTRFH
+368 
-383 PASSPNRS
+383 
-391 LRRFRLSPTRLPGR
+391 
-405 CADDVDDLSVRR
+405 
-417 SGSHGPL
+417 
-424 RARRV
+424 
-429 NSTRL
+429 
-434 EPRESKNESQLPAIH
+434 QLPEIQQSQPIQQPANPLPPSFEPKPIT
-449 ARHQRR
+449 AEIS
-455 RLAMR
+455 LVADPTT
-460 GHRHDVLLFAIGG
+460 GE
-473 YGHGH
+473 
-478 DVRCRISRWFLNILH
+478 VR
-493 GAQRSGFIDSPASFY
+493 
-508 AGSGLWNSN
+508 
-517 RRGASHL
+517 
-524 CGRRFRHCAACQS
+524 
-537 GVIFTLHGRSLSNVK
+537 
-552 EI
+552 

>member
-1 MYESAESDIQGAY
+1 
-14 VGAPCKLI
+14 
-22 CVRKAA
+22 
-28 TAAQLVVARPMGG
+28 
-41 TTLSAEG
+41 
-48 QYRGSAMESQEQS
+48 MESQEQS

-69 EDSHPITQAIDTV
+69 EDSHPITQAIDAV
-82 EVMHAGATA
+82 EVTHTGATA
-91 PAANTMDP
+91 PAANTMNP

-146 VGGTPFVV
+146 VSGTPFVV

-299 QQAAQTAQQI
+299 QQAAQAAQQI

-322 VPPTAI
+322 VPPTAS
-328 QPMQTGHVPQIPP
+328 QTMQTGRVPQIPP
-341 LVVPQLTQSSQPL
+341 LAVPQLAQPSQPL
-354 LREPDTSDLGSCPR
+354 LREQDTSDLG
-368 FSSRSQSSSRPTRFH
+368 
-383 PASSPNRS
+383 
-391 LRRFRLSPTRLPGR
+391 
-405 CADDVDDLSVRR
+405 
-417 SGSHGPL
+417 
-424 RARRV
+424 
-429 NSTRL
+429 
-434 EPRESKNESQLPAIH
+434 QLPEPIQQSQPIQQPQQQSQPIQQPANPLPPSFEPKPIT
-449 ARHQRR
+449 AEIS
-455 RLAMR
+455 LIADPAT
-460 GHRHDVLLFAIGG
+460 GE
-473 YGHGH
+473 
-478 DVRCRISRWFLNILH
+478 VR
-493 GAQRSGFIDSPASFY
+493 
-508 AGSGLWNSN
+508 
-517 RRGASHL
+517 
-524 CGRRFRHCAACQS
+524 
-537 GVIFTLHGRSLSNVK
+537 
-552 EI
+552 

>member
-1 MYESAESDIQGAY
+1 MSESAESDIQGAY

-28 TAAQLVVARPMGG
+28 IAAQLVVARPMGG

-69 EDSHPITQAIDTV
+69 EDSHPITQAIDAV
-82 EVMHAGATA
+82 EVTHAGATA

-107 KRMQARFNP
+107 KRVQARFNP

-146 VGGTPFVV
+146 VSGTPFVV

-299 QQAAQTAQQI
+299 QQI

-341 LVVPQLTQSSQPL
+341 LAVPQLTQPSHPL
-354 LREPDTSDLGSCPR
+354 LREPDTPDLG
-368 FSSRSQSSSRPTRFH
+368 
-383 PASSPNRS
+383 
-391 LRRFRLSPTRLPGR
+391 
-405 CADDVDDLSVRR
+405 
-417 SGSHGPL
+417 
-424 RARRV
+424 
-429 NSTRL
+429 
-434 EPRESKNESQLPAIH
+434 QLPEPIQQSQPIQQPANPLPPSFEPKPIT
-449 ARHQRR
+449 AEIS
-455 RLAMR
+455 LVADPTT
-460 GHRHDVLLFAIGG
+460 GE
-473 YGHGH
+473 
-478 DVRCRISRWFLNILH
+478 VR
-493 GAQRSGFIDSPASFY
+493 
-508 AGSGLWNSN
+508 
-517 RRGASHL
+517 
-524 CGRRFRHCAACQS
+524 
-537 GVIFTLHGRSLSNVK
+537 
-552 EI
+552 

>member
-1 MYESAESDIQGAY
+1 MSESAESDIQGAC

-69 EDSHPITQAIDTV
+69 EDSHPITQAIDAV
-82 EVMHAGATA
+82 EVTHAGATA

-146 VGGTPFVV
+146 VSGTPFVV

-208 ETMEGL
+208 ETVEGL

-299 QQAAQTAQQI
+299 QQAAQT
-309 AQTGQVPR
+309 GQVPR

-328 QPMQTGHVPQIPP
+328 QPMQTGRVPQIPP
-341 LVVPQLTQSSQPL
+341 LAVPQLTQRSHPL
-354 LREPDTSDLGSCPR
+354 LRAPDTSDLG
-368 FSSRSQSSSRPTRFH
+368 
-383 PASSPNRS
+383 
-391 LRRFRLSPTRLPGR
+391 
-405 CADDVDDLSVRR
+405 
-417 SGSHGPL
+417 
-424 RARRV
+424 
-429 NSTRL
+429 
-434 EPRESKNESQLPAIH
+434 QLPEPIQQSQPIQQPANPLPPSFEPKPIT
-449 ARHQRR
+449 AEIS
-455 RLAMR
+455 LVADPTT
-460 GHRHDVLLFAIGG
+460 GE
-473 YGHGH
+473 
-478 DVRCRISRWFLNILH
+478 VR
-493 GAQRSGFIDSPASFY
+493 
-508 AGSGLWNSN
+508 
-517 RRGASHL
+517 
-524 CGRRFRHCAACQS
+524 
-537 GVIFTLHGRSLSNVK
+537 
-552 EI
+552 

>member
-1 MYESAESDIQGAY
+1 MSESAESDIQGAY

-28 TAAQLVVARPMGG
+28 IAAQLVVARPMGG

-69 EDSHPITQAIDTV
+69 EDSHPITQAIDAV
-82 EVMHAGATA
+82 EVTHAGATA
-91 PAANTMDP
+91 PAADTMDP

-146 VGGTPFVV
+146 VSGTPFVV

-278 VKVADVARSAAQAA
+278 VKVADAARS
-292 MEAAQAA
+292 AAQAA

-328 QPMQTGHVPQIPP
+328 QPMQTSHVPQIPP
-341 LVVPQLTQSSQPL
+341 LVVPQLAQSSQPL
-354 LREPDTSDLGSCPR
+354 LREPDTPDLG
-368 FSSRSQSSSRPTRFH
+368 
-383 PASSPNRS
+383 
-391 LRRFRLSPTRLPGR
+391 
-405 CADDVDDLSVRR
+405 
-417 SGSHGPL
+417 
-424 RARRV
+424 
-429 NSTRL
+429 
-434 EPRESKNESQLPAIH
+434 QLPEIQQSQPIQQPANPLPPSFEPKPIT
-449 ARHQRR
+449 AEIS
-455 RLAMR
+455 LVADPTT
-460 GHRHDVLLFAIGG
+460 GE
-473 YGHGH
+473 
-478 DVRCRISRWFLNILH
+478 VR
-493 GAQRSGFIDSPASFY
+493 
-508 AGSGLWNSN
+508 
-517 RRGASHL
+517 
-524 CGRRFRHCAACQS
+524 
-537 GVIFTLHGRSLSNVK
+537 
-552 EI
+552 

>member
-1 MYESAESDIQGAY
+1 MSESAESDIQGAY

-69 EDSHPITQAIDTV
+69 EDSHPITQAIDAV
-82 EVMHAGATA
+82 EVTHAGATA

-146 VGGTPFVV
+146 VSGTPFVV

-299 QQAAQTAQQI
+299 QQI

-322 VPPTAI
+322 VPPTAS

-341 LVVPQLTQSSQPL
+341 LAVPQLTQPSHPL
-354 LREPDTSDLGSCPR
+354 LRAPDTSDLG
-368 FSSRSQSSSRPTRFH
+368 
-383 PASSPNRS
+383 
-391 LRRFRLSPTRLPGR
+391 
-405 CADDVDDLSVRR
+405 
-417 SGSHGPL
+417 
-424 RARRV
+424 
-429 NSTRL
+429 
-434 EPRESKNESQLPAIH
+434 QLPEIQQSQPIQQPANPLPPSFEPKPIT
-449 ARHQRR
+449 AEIS
-455 RLAMR
+455 LVADPTT
-460 GHRHDVLLFAIGG
+460 GE
-473 YGHGH
+473 
-478 DVRCRISRWFLNILH
+478 VR
-493 GAQRSGFIDSPASFY
+493 
-508 AGSGLWNSN
+508 
-517 RRGASHL
+517 
-524 CGRRFRHCAACQS
+524 
-537 GVIFTLHGRSLSNVK
+537 
-552 EI
+552 

>member
-146 VGGTPFVV
+146 VSGTPFVV

-226 AGNFAGGLLTAAAGV
+226 AGNFAGGLLAAAAGV

-299 QQAAQTAQQI
+299 QQI

-322 VPPTAI
+322 VPPPAS
-328 QPMQTGHVPQIPP
+328 QPMQTGRVPQIPP
-341 LVVPQLTQSSQPL
+341 LAVPQLTQPSHPL
-354 LREPDTSDLGSCPR
+354 LREPDTPDLG
-368 FSSRSQSSSRPTRFH
+368 
-383 PASSPNRS
+383 
-391 LRRFRLSPTRLPGR
+391 
-405 CADDVDDLSVRR
+405 
-417 SGSHGPL
+417 
-424 RARRV
+424 
-429 NSTRL
+429 
-434 EPRESKNESQLPAIH
+434 QLPEIQQSQPIQQPQQQSQPIQQPANPLPPSFEPKPIT
-449 ARHQRR
+449 AEIS
-455 RLAMR
+455 LVADPTT
-460 GHRHDVLLFAIGG
+460 GE
-473 YGHGH
+473 
-478 DVRCRISRWFLNILH
+478 VR
-493 GAQRSGFIDSPASFY
+493 
-508 AGSGLWNSN
+508 
-517 RRGASHL
+517 
-524 CGRRFRHCAACQS
+524 
-537 GVIFTLHGRSLSNVK
+537 
-552 EI
+552 

>member
-1 MYESAESDIQGAY
+1 MSESAESDIQGAY

-28 TAAQLVVARPMGG
+28 IAAQLVVARPMGG

-82 EVMHAGATA
+82 EVTHAGATA
-91 PAANTMDP
+91 PAANTMNP

-146 VGGTPFVV
+146 VSGTPFVV

-278 VKVADVARSAAQAA
+278 VKVADVARSAAQDA
-292 MEAAQAA
+292 MEAAQA
-299 QQAAQTAQQI
+299 AQQI

-328 QPMQTGHVPQIPP
+328 QPMQTGRVPQIPP
-341 LVVPQLTQSSQPL
+341 LAVPQLTQPSHPL
-354 LREPDTSDLGSCPR
+354 LRAPDTSDLG
-368 FSSRSQSSSRPTRFH
+368 
-383 PASSPNRS
+383 
-391 LRRFRLSPTRLPGR
+391 
-405 CADDVDDLSVRR
+405 
-417 SGSHGPL
+417 
-424 RARRV
+424 
-429 NSTRL
+429 
-434 EPRESKNESQLPAIH
+434 QLPEPIQQSQPIQQPANPLPPSFEPKPIT
-449 ARHQRR
+449 AEIS
-455 RLAMR
+455 LVADPTT
-460 GHRHDVLLFAIGG
+460 GE
-473 YGHGH
+473 
-478 DVRCRISRWFLNILH
+478 VR
-493 GAQRSGFIDSPASFY
+493 
-508 AGSGLWNSN
+508 
-517 RRGASHL
+517 
-524 CGRRFRHCAACQS
+524 
-537 GVIFTLHGRSLSNVK
+537 
-552 EI
+552 

>member
-1 MYESAESDIQGAY
+1 
-14 VGAPCKLI
+14 
-22 CVRKAA
+22 
-28 TAAQLVVARPMGG
+28 
-41 TTLSAEG
+41 
-48 QYRGSAMESQEQS
+48 MESQEQS
-61 PGDVVTAG
+61 SGDVVTVG

-82 EVMHAGATA
+82 EVTHAGATA
-91 PAANTMDP
+91 SAANTMDP

-146 VGGTPFVV
+146 VSGTPFVV

-263 SVSDSAESDTQGVRH
+263 SVSDSTESDTQGVRH

-299 QQAAQTAQQI
+299 QQAAQAAQQI

-322 VPPTAI
+322 VPPTAS
-328 QPMQTGHVPQIPP
+328 QTMQTGRVPQIPP
-341 LVVPQLTQSSQPL
+341 LAVPQLAQPSQPL
-354 LREPDTSDLGSCPR
+354 LREQDTSDLG
-368 FSSRSQSSSRPTRFH
+368 
-383 PASSPNRS
+383 
-391 LRRFRLSPTRLPGR
+391 
-405 CADDVDDLSVRR
+405 
-417 SGSHGPL
+417 
-424 RARRV
+424 
-429 NSTRL
+429 
-434 EPRESKNESQLPAIH
+434 QLPEPIQQSQPIQQPQQPANPLPPSFEPKPIT
-449 ARHQRR
+449 AEIS
-455 RLAMR
+455 LIADPAT
-460 GHRHDVLLFAIGG
+460 GE
-473 YGHGH
+473 
-478 DVRCRISRWFLNILH
+478 VRW
-493 GAQRSGFIDSPASFY
+493 
-508 AGSGLWNSN
+508 
-517 RRGASHL
+517 
-524 CGRRFRHCAACQS
+524 
-537 GVIFTLHGRSLSNVK
+537 
-552 EI
+552 

>member
-1 MYESAESDIQGAY
+1 MSESAESDIQGAY

-82 EVMHAGATA
+82 EVTHAGATA

-146 VGGTPFVV
+146 VSGTPFVV

-299 QQAAQTAQQI
+299 QQI

-328 QPMQTGHVPQIPP
+328 QPMQTGRVPQIPP
-341 LVVPQLTQSSQPL
+341 LAVPQLTQPSHPL
-354 LREPDTSDLGSCPR
+354 LRAPDTSDLG
-368 FSSRSQSSSRPTRFH
+368 
-383 PASSPNRS
+383 
-391 LRRFRLSPTRLPGR
+391 
-405 CADDVDDLSVRR
+405 
-417 SGSHGPL
+417 
-424 RARRV
+424 
-429 NSTRL
+429 
-434 EPRESKNESQLPAIH
+434 QLPEIQQSQPIQQPANPLPPSFEPKPIT
-449 ARHQRR
+449 AEIS
-455 RLAMR
+455 LVADPTT
-460 GHRHDVLLFAIGG
+460 GE
-473 YGHGH
+473 
-478 DVRCRISRWFLNILH
+478 VR
-493 GAQRSGFIDSPASFY
+493 
-508 AGSGLWNSN
+508 
-517 RRGASHL
+517 
-524 CGRRFRHCAACQS
+524 
-537 GVIFTLHGRSLSNVK
+537 
-552 EI
+552 

>member
-146 VGGTPFVV
+146 VSGTPFVV

-292 MEAAQAA
+292 MEAAQ
-299 QQAAQTAQQI
+299 TAQQI

-322 VPPTAI
+322 VPPTAS
-328 QPMQTGHVPQIPP
+328 QPMQTGRVPQIPP
-341 LVVPQLTQSSQPL
+341 LAVPQLTQPAHPL
-354 LREPDTSDLGSCPR
+354 LREPDTPDLGQLPEIQQ
-368 FSSRSQSSSRPTRFH
+368 SQPIQQPQQQSQPIQQ
-383 PASSPNRS
+383 PANP
-391 LRRFRLSPTRLPGR
+391 LSPSFEPKPITAEISLV
-405 CADDVDDLSVRR
+405 ADPTTGEVR
-417 SGSHGPL
+417 
-424 RARRV
+424 
-429 NSTRL
+429 
-434 EPRESKNESQLPAIH
+434 
-449 ARHQRR
+449 
-455 RLAMR
+455 
-460 GHRHDVLLFAIGG
+460 
-473 YGHGH
+473 
-478 DVRCRISRWFLNILH
+478 
-493 GAQRSGFIDSPASFY
+493 
-508 AGSGLWNSN
+508 
-517 RRGASHL
+517 
-524 CGRRFRHCAACQS
+524 
-537 GVIFTLHGRSLSNVK
+537 
-552 EI
+552 

>member
-1 MYESAESDIQGAY
+1 MSESAESDIQGAY

-69 EDSHPITQAIDTV
+69 EDSHPITQAIDAV
-82 EVMHAGATA
+82 EVTHAGATA

-146 VGGTPFVV
+146 VSGTPFVV

-299 QQAAQTAQQI
+299 QQI

-322 VPPTAI
+322 VPPPAS
-328 QPMQTGHVPQIPP
+328 QPMQTGRVPQIPP
-341 LVVPQLTQSSQPL
+341 LAVPQLTQPSHPL
-354 LREPDTSDLGSCPR
+354 LREPDTPDLG
-368 FSSRSQSSSRPTRFH
+368 
-383 PASSPNRS
+383 
-391 LRRFRLSPTRLPGR
+391 
-405 CADDVDDLSVRR
+405 
-417 SGSHGPL
+417 
-424 RARRV
+424 
-429 NSTRL
+429 
-434 EPRESKNESQLPAIH
+434 QLPEIKQSQPIQQPANPLPPSFEPKPIT
-449 ARHQRR
+449 AEIS
-455 RLAMR
+455 LVADPTT
-460 GHRHDVLLFAIGG
+460 GE
-473 YGHGH
+473 
-478 DVRCRISRWFLNILH
+478 VR
-493 GAQRSGFIDSPASFY
+493 
-508 AGSGLWNSN
+508 
-517 RRGASHL
+517 
-524 CGRRFRHCAACQS
+524 
-537 GVIFTLHGRSLSNVK
+537 
-552 EI
+552 

>member
-1 MYESAESDIQGAY
+1 
-14 VGAPCKLI
+14 
-22 CVRKAA
+22 
-28 TAAQLVVARPMGG
+28 
-41 TTLSAEG
+41 
-48 QYRGSAMESQEQS
+48 MESQEQS

-69 EDSHPITQAIDTV
+69 EDSHPITQAIDAV
-82 EVMHAGATA
+82 EVTHAGATA
-91 PAANTMDP
+91 P
-99 PTIPLAPM
+99 
-107 KRMQARFNP
+107 
-116 LADGLMYVVVFVG
+116 ADGLMYVVVFVG

-146 VGGTPFVV
+146 VSGTPFVV

-263 SVSDSAESDTQGVRH
+263 SVSGSAESDTQGVRH

-341 LVVPQLTQSSQPL
+341 LVVPQLAQSSQPL
-354 LREPDTSDLGSCPR
+354 LREPDTPDLG
-368 FSSRSQSSSRPTRFH
+368 
-383 PASSPNRS
+383 
-391 LRRFRLSPTRLPGR
+391 
-405 CADDVDDLSVRR
+405 
-417 SGSHGPL
+417 
-424 RARRV
+424 
-429 NSTRL
+429 
-434 EPRESKNESQLPAIH
+434 QLPEPIQQSQPIQQPANPLPPSFEPKPIT
-449 ARHQRR
+449 AEISLVAD
-455 RLAMR
+455 LAT
-460 GHRHDVLLFAIGG
+460 GE
-473 YGHGH
+473 
-478 DVRCRISRWFLNILH
+478 VR
-493 GAQRSGFIDSPASFY
+493 
-508 AGSGLWNSN
+508 
-517 RRGASHL
+517 
-524 CGRRFRHCAACQS
+524 
-537 GVIFTLHGRSLSNVK
+537 
-552 EI
+552 

>member
-146 VGGTPFVV
+146 VSGTPFVV

-292 MEAAQAA
+292 MEAAQ
-299 QQAAQTAQQI
+299 TAQQI

-322 VPPTAI
+322 VPPTAS
-328 QPMQTGHVPQIPP
+328 QPMQTGRVPQIPP
-341 LVVPQLTQSSQPL
+341 LAVPQLTQPAHPL
-354 LREPDTSDLGSCPR
+354 LREPDTPDLG
-368 FSSRSQSSSRPTRFH
+368 
-383 PASSPNRS
+383 
-391 LRRFRLSPTRLPGR
+391 
-405 CADDVDDLSVRR
+405 
-417 SGSHGPL
+417 
-424 RARRV
+424 
-429 NSTRL
+429 
-434 EPRESKNESQLPAIH
+434 QLPKIQQSQPIQQPQQQSQPIQQPANPLPPSFEPKPIT
-449 ARHQRR
+449 AEIS
-455 RLAMR
+455 LVADPTT
-460 GHRHDVLLFAIGG
+460 GE
-473 YGHGH
+473 
-478 DVRCRISRWFLNILH
+478 VR
-493 GAQRSGFIDSPASFY
+493 
-508 AGSGLWNSN
+508 
-517 RRGASHL
+517 
-524 CGRRFRHCAACQS
+524 
-537 GVIFTLHGRSLSNVK
+537 
-552 EI
+552 